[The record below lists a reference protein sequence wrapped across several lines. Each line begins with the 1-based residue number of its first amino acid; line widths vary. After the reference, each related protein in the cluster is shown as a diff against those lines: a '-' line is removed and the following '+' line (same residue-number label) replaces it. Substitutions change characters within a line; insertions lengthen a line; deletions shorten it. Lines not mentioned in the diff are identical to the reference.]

1 MSGLVSLFSSIGG
14 STNPVLS
21 ALYGSGGTRTGNPV
35 QALQT
40 AERNQTQDVAITAAQ
55 PAVARDIAAFQK
67 AVTSA
72 TSPAQ
77 LLANPTV
84 QKVLLTASG
93 MSDQIGFSALIKQA
107 LLSDPG
113 NQSSLINQLTD
124 TRWKTVNQTYNF
136 ATQGLSVIQ
145 TPSVLAK
152 ISNDYAQQLWMQSLD
167 ATTPGM
173 SNAISFLGTASSIKS
188 VYQILGDPIMRSVVT
203 TTLGIPQQIAFQDL
217 NAQQTAIS
225 SRVDISY
232 FKDPNFVNAFTQQ
245 YLLAAAGNSS
255 TTGSGTSLDS
265 LAVQAQ
271 GLVV

>member
-167 ATTPGM
+167 ATTPGL

-217 NAQQTAIS
+217 NAQQLAIS
-225 SRVDISY
+225 SQLDITR
-232 FKDPNFVNAFTQQ
+232 FQDPSFVASFTDQ
-245 YLLAAAGNSS
+245 YLLTMQQTATPTTAPNMDALAIQAAG
-255 TTGSGTSLDS
+255 LI
-265 LAVQAQ
+265 A
-271 GLVV
+271 